1 MTAIVD
7 AARYWL
13 AVLLVVSMP
22 AGLVYWFI
30 VHPFIAFWRRV
41 GVVKTYVVLS
51 IVGVAMI
58 AGLFLVRDSL
68 LGTDFGTNWWL
79 IGLAL
84 AVEAVAVVLYLR
96 RKRHLDNKRLSG
108 LQELDPSREDNRLLT
123 EGPYGV
129 IRHPRYVEVTL
140 AVAAYALFS
149 NYLAAYAIWVLT
161 VICLV
166 LIVPLEE
173 RELLD
178 RFGDEYRRYR
188 ERVPALLWW
197 TRPKPPPGLRP
208 PE

>member
-1 MTAIVD
+1 MGAIVD
-7 AARYWL
+7 SVRYWL
-13 AVLLVVSMP
+13 AVVLVASMP
-22 AGLVYWFI
+22 VGLVYWFI

-58 AGLFLVRDSL
+58 AGLFLVRDAL

-84 AVEAVAVVLYLR
+84 AVEAVAVVLYLQ
-96 RKRHLDNKRLSG
+96 RKKHLDNKQLSG

-123 EGPYGV
+123 QGPYGV
-129 IRHPRYVEVTL
+129 IRHPRYVEVVL
-140 AVAAYALFS
+140 AVLAYALFS
-149 NYLAAYAIWVLT
+149 NYLGAYGIWVLT
-161 VICLV
+161 VVCIV

-173 RELLD
+173 RELEE
-178 RFGDEYRRYR
+178 RFGEEYRRYR
-188 ERVPALLWW
+188 ERVPAFFWW
-197 TRPKPPPGLRP
+197 TRPKPPSGSRP